1 MRVRLPVALG
11 GAAVALLAASAHAG
25 PCAEDLYNAGV
36 EIGKR
41 LDAIA
46 ARGRA
51 GAESTFATSHHQP
64 TPATIAGAE
73 EKLGDIS
80 EEQARAVHEYMAA
93 AKRADD
99 AGDKPACE
107 NALSEARK
115 ILGM

>member
-1 MRVRLPVALG
+1 MALW
-11 GAAVALLAASAHAG
+11 AVSAHAG

-80 EEQARAVHEYMAA
+80 ESQVRAVREYLSK
-93 AKRADD
+93 AKAADD

-107 NALSEARK
+107 NALSEART